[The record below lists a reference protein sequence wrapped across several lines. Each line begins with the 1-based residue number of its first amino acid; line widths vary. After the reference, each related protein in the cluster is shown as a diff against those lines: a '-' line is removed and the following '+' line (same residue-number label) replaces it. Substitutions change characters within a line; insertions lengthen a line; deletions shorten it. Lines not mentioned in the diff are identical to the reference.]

1 MASSHFGGFAVKLLS
16 AQLGVIP
23 PRVLG
28 SGRGKGGEPEDGTSV
43 LTRFLN
49 HFTIIN
55 DKPNEFG
62 ADITES

>member
-49 HFTIIN
+49 HVTIIN

-62 ADITES
+62 ADTTES